1 MRPDTQRMTTIPDH
15 IRRFVLTRIPSVSY
29 LEAAMLMR
37 QTARR
42 EYTTPE
48 LAAQLYVLDGVAVQL
63 LEALRAAGVVDRS
76 DDGKRFRYAPRHEVL
91 RRTLDELAACYA
103 SDLVGVTM
111 LIHEAT

>member
-1 MRPDTQRMTTIPDH
+1 MTIPDH
-15 IRRFVLTRIPSVSY
+15 IRHFVLTSIPSVAY

-37 QTARR
+37 HTAHG
-42 EYTTPE
+42 EYTISE
-48 LAAQLYVLDGVAVQL
+48 LASQLYVPDGVAVQL

-103 SDLVGVTM
+103 SDLVGITT
-111 LIHEAT
+111 LIHEAA